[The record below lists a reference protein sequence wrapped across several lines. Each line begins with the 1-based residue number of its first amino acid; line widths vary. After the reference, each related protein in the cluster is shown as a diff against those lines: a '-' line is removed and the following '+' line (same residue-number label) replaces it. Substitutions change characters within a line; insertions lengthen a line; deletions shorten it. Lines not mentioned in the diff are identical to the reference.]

1 MSDRQGLSGLFKE
14 LSLKII
20 MFKFEDNPFKNQVI
34 ANNSK
39 IKQNLDTW
47 P

>member
-1 MSDRQGLSGLFKE
+1 
-14 LSLKII
+14 

-47 P
+47 PWRSMSFMDEGQG